1 MVIQTLEF
9 ETGLPDL
16 QLIFLF
22 LDLQSFFSYRSSYN
36 LLEVYLE
43 VLLHS
48 QPFGGPEMKQQLS
61 EV

>member
-1 MVIQTLEF
+1 
-9 ETGLPDL
+9 
-16 QLIFLF
+16 
-22 LDLQSFFSYRSSYN
+22 LQSFFSYRSSYN